1 MILSTPTIQH
11 LQAFS
16 CQVLHDAD
24 ELRKMTA
31 EELIEVTQ
39 ELAELKTSILAD
51 ICRHESANLTSD
63 KAKTTPTP

>member
-1 MILSTPTIQH
+1 MILSTATLQH

-31 EELIEVTQ
+31 EELTEVTQ

-51 ICRHESANLTSD
+51 ICRHESANLISD
-63 KAKTTPTP
+63 EAETIPIP